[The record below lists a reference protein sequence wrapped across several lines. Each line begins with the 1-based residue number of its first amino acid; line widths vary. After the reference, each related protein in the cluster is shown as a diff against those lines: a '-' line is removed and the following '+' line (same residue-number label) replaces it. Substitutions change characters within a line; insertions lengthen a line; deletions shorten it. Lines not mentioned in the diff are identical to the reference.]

1 MYSILSLT
9 LFGHAAASM
18 SRSTAYCH
26 EDNPFPANCWNGR
39 PDVKYLPE
47 CTVSTGS
54 AACRCPRQGDSNYL
68 TARCD
73 LQEGSDTNPLP
84 SMCRSLLIYNASTFE
99 KNLVCQDMVAVDGF
113 PTRPAS
119 SRRRGEA
126 SYSNRRRRW
135 FGGAW
140 CDHGYTYGFDDDEC
154 VAIERYVGESCWD
167 GWSSGE
173 CQNGDLDNY
182 DTKRLSCVDLSEL
195 ESATAE
201 ELADTSEAKGTANAK
216 CVPSIHVYGG
226 PRPQTTCAGDW
237 WLGGFTCGAK
247 HCNGHAGVWSTGDG
261 KTRCD
266 WHTKNDW

>member
-1 MYSILSLT
+1 MYSVLALT
-9 LFGHAAASM
+9 LLGHAAASM

-39 PDVKYLPE
+39 PDVEYLPE

-99 KNLVCQDMVAVDGF
+99 KTLVCQDMVAVDGF

-126 SYSNRRRRW
+126 SYSNRRRHW
-135 FGGAW
+135 LKGAW
-140 CDHGYTYGFDDDEC
+140 CDEGYTYGFNKDEC
-154 VAIERYVGESCWD
+154 VARERYAGESCWN

-173 CQNGDLDNY
+173 CQNGGLDKY
-182 DTKRLSCVDLSEL
+182 DTRRLSCVDLSDL
-195 ESATAE
+195 EGATPP
-201 ELADTSEAKGTANAK
+201 ELADPRKAKGTANAK

-226 PRPQTTCAGDW
+226 PRPQTTCAGFRW
-237 WLGGFTCGAK
+237 GVTCAAK
-247 HCNGHAGVWSTGDG
+247 HCNGHAGVRSTGDG